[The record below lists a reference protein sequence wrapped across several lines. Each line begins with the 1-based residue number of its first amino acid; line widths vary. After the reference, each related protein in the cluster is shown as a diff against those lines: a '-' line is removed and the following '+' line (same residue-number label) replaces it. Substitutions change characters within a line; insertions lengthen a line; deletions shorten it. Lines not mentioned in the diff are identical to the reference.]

1 MVGITFCQLHSFVC
15 QPKAEG
21 AAQQC
26 VKENVKMNVVTHVGH
41 MGSET
46 VALHIM
52 SLKLMLQQTF
62 ALQEHIWANADYFT
76 PVVIQHATC
85 KLSVGM
91 HFVSEYII

>member
-52 SLKLMLQQTF
+52 S
-62 ALQEHIWANADYFT
+62 
-76 PVVIQHATC
+76 
-85 KLSVGM
+85 
-91 HFVSEYII
+91 